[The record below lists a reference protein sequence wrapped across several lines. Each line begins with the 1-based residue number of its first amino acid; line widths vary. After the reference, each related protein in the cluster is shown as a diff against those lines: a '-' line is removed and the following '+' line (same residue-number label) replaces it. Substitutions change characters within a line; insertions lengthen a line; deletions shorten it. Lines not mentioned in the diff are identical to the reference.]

1 MPDYKVRMA
10 QVQQEKIDK
19 LLRLVADLGWEYD
32 RMSSSGQQTHDELC
46 ELLGI
51 AVPQNEVTE

>member
-19 LLRLVADLGWEYD
+19 LLQLIADLGWEYD
-32 RMSSSGQQTHDELC
+32 RMSTSGQQTHDELC
-46 ELLGI
+46 ELVGI
-51 AVPQNEVTE
+51 AVPKNEVTE

>member
-19 LLRLVADLGWEYD
+19 LLQLVADLGWDYD
-32 RMSSSGQQTHDELC
+32 RLSSSGQDTYNQLC
-46 ELLGI
+46 DLLGI
-51 AVPQNEVTE
+51 Q

>member
-1 MPDYKVRMA
+1 MA

-19 LLRLVADLGWEYD
+19 LLQLIADLGWDFD
-32 RMSSSGQQTHDELC
+32 RMSTSGQQTYDELC
-46 ELLGI
+46 ELVGI